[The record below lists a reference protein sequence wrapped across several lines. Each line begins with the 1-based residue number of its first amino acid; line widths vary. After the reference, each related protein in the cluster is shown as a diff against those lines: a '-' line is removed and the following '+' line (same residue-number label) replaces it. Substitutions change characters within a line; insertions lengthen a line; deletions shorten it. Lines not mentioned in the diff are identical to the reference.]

1 MRTNNGLDSY
11 NYTLAKI
18 VNHSQPSLICF
29 IETLEKE
36 VRDQVSKLDY
46 IQKAFI
52 VNRKRNRDD
61 PQALKEFS
69 EPSIHYNSFVDHC
82 KSLENWSSKLK

>member
-1 MRTNNGLDSY
+1 MRTNNGLESY
-11 NYTLAKI
+11 NYTLANI
-18 VNHSQPSLICF
+18 FNSQPSLICF

-36 VRDQVSKLDY
+36 ARDQVSKFDY

-52 VNRKRNRDD
+52 VNQKRKGDD

-69 EPSIHYNSFVDHC
+69 KPSIHYIYFVDHC
-82 KSLENWSSKLK
+82 KSLEKLEL